1 MEGKSVEALGRH
13 VIRIVAKAPLP
24 FLETYGFLS
33 LPATNYLLSFVTGGD
48 GKMSPGGYSV
58 PRFGMGDII
67 LYYSLFT
74 YS

>member
-33 LPATNYLLSFVTGGD
+33 LPAMNYLLSFVIGGV
-48 GKMSPGGYSV
+48 GKMSRGG
-58 PRFGMGDII
+58 FG
-67 LYYSLFT
+67 T
-74 YS
+74 

>member
-33 LPATNYLLSFVTGGD
+33 LPAMIQLFSFVTGGV
-48 GKMSPGGYSV
+48 GKFHWGVMAPGFGTGYIMLV
-58 PRFGMGDII
+58 
-67 LYYSLFT
+67 L
-74 YS
+74 